1 MVFSR
6 KTVWSGVVLIVV
18 LLGSSA
24 WGVAWYQAKQ
34 EREVLAPQRLLD
46 HLVLVQ
52 AGQAELMAEQVV
64 IDGLKPIEI
73 ERIRSALRADLE
85 GSAHPDPEAAVER
98 LLASATAHLD
108 SEEGSVAALERWL
121 RRHTAAD
128 WQPMDQQPDRWLVRA
143 GETCLELRFQSD
155 EPEVTWRWVAVS
167 DCPVETG

>member
-6 KTVWSGVVLIVV
+6 KAVWSGVVLVVV

-46 HLVLVQ
+46 HLASVR
-52 AGQAELMAEQVV
+52 AGQAELMAEQIA
-64 IDGLKPIEI
+64 IDGLKPVEI
-73 ERIRSALRADLE
+73 ARIRSALRADLE
-85 GSAHPDPEAAVER
+85 TSAHPDPEAAAER
-98 LLASATAHLD
+98 LLSSATAHLD
-108 SEEGSVAALERWL
+108 SDEGTVAALERWL
-121 RRHTAAD
+121 RRNAETD
-128 WQPMDQQPDRWLVRA
+128 WQPLDQQPDRWLVRA
-143 GETCLELRFQSD
+143 GEACLELMFQSD